1 MKLNDIFNHFIDM
14 LTEELKILSTTNIEY
29 EAGEEAVMYYS
40 DMSGYPGSRGSYYP
54 HTIYAEDSDID
65 IVELFSPADLK
76 VLAEKILDK
85 LED

>member
-1 MKLNDIFNHFIDM
+1 MEIEINYKGIPLRVVG
-14 LTEELKILSTTNIEY
+14 EY

-40 DMSGYPGSRGSYYP
+40 DMSGYPGSNSSFDVNEV
-54 HTIYAEDSDID
+54 YAEDSDID
-65 IVELFSPADLK
+65 IFELFSPADLE